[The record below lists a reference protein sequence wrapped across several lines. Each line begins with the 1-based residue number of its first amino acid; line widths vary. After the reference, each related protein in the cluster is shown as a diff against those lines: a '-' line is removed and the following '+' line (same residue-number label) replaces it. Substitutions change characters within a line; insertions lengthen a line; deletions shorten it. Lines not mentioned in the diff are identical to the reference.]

1 MELTRGSQPVK
12 GDHTV
17 HRSSTQSRKPPSPS
31 FNQSDGPSSR
41 SSSRNSTRSPFTH
54 ATSPI
59 VHKNDR
65 RTPSPG
71 GLKNKKKKSKDGKDT
86 GGGEGKQS
94 QSPRNPSPSTLKYYN
109 SSGDEKSSSQPHRR
123 SRSGPPTFRT
133 KGGKPGSRG
142 STPTN
147 DAAPDDS
154 TNQAASHPTK
164 RRSTVRAPTELDK
177 TFLATSS
184 NQHIADDDFHDME
197 LEEIQ
202 SQLQERAAKVIQHT
216 GFTRFSSSALCVDP
230 SQADQNIQIKK
241 VSPRRPSLN
250 SQISNFTASDF
261 DAVSETSD
269 ISSSRLN
276 VSGGISQHSFTV
288 DNAAQAFD
296 AMSISELER

>member
-1 MELTRGSQPVK
+1 MLFHVVHNRLHQSNPPRPSVSCVMELTRGSQPVK

-17 HRSSTQSRKPPSPS
+17 PRSSTQSRKPPSPS
-31 FNQSDGPSSR
+31 FNQPDGPSSR

-54 ATSPI
+54 ASSPI

-71 GLKNKKKKSKDGKDT
+71 GLKNKKKKSKDGKDS
-86 GGGEGKQS
+86 GGEGKQS

-133 KGGKPGSRG
+133 KGGKPSSRG

-147 DAAPDDS
+147 DAAPEDN
-154 TNQAASHPTK
+154 TNPAPNHPTK

-184 NQHIADDDFHDME
+184 NQHIADDDFGE
-197 LEEIQ
+197 
-202 SQLQERAAKVIQHT
+202 
-216 GFTRFSSSALCVDP
+216 
-230 SQADQNIQIKK
+230 
-241 VSPRRPSLN
+241 
-250 SQISNFTASDF
+250 
-261 DAVSETSD
+261 SEG
-269 ISSSRLN
+269 R
-276 VSGGISQHSFTV
+276 G
-288 DNAAQAFD
+288 
-296 AMSISELER
+296 